1 MSGVPRRLR
10 RVVRAGGFAGI
21 TAGMLPPY
29 LLRHALAGSKRDEVR
44 DRWLRRWSQALL
56 DLFAV
61 HVNTYGRVVTPGRG
75 RLVVANH
82 RSTID
87 IAILLSTFGGRMVS
101 RADVA
106 RWPIVGA
113 AARAVG
119 TVFVDRKSATSGAN
133 TIRSIRDTLRA
144 GDTICLFPEGTTF
157 EGDEVRPFHA
167 GAFVAAARSGAEIVP
182 VGIAYESG
190 SEAAFV
196 GESFMAH
203 LSRMA
208 GGEPTRVAACIGEPF
223 TVEGARAPQ
232 LREQAHAQV
241 QRLVNEA
248 RRLCDRGERK

>member
-1 MSGVPRRLR
+1 MNGARSRLR

-29 LLRHALAGSKRDEVR
+29 LLRRALAGSKRDEVR
-44 DRWLRRWSQALL
+44 DRWVRRWSQALL

-61 HVNTYGRVVTPGRG
+61 HVDVYGRVTPGRG

-106 RWPIVGA
+106 GWPIVGA

-133 TIRSIRDTLRA
+133 TNRSIRDTLRA

-208 GGEPTRVAACIGEPF
+208 GGEPTRAAACIGEPF

-232 LREQAHAQV
+232 LREHAHAEV
-241 QRLVNEA
+241 QRLVHEA
-248 RRLCDRGERK
+248 RRLCDRRDRK

>member
-1 MSGVPRRLR
+1 MNGARTRLR
-10 RVVRAGGFAGI
+10 KIVRAGGFAGI

-29 LLRHALAGSKRDEVR
+29 LLRHALAGPKREEVR
-44 DRWLRRWSQALL
+44 DRWVRRWSQALL

-61 HVNTYGRVVTPGRG
+61 RVEVLGRTAPRRG

-106 RWPIVGA
+106 GWPIVGA

-119 TVFVDRKSATSGAN
+119 TVFVDRQSATSGAT
-133 TIRSIRDTLRA
+133 TIRAIRDVLRA
-144 GDTICLFPEGTTF
+144 GDTVCLFPEGTTF

-167 GAFVAAARSGAEIVP
+167 GAFVAAVRSGAEIVP

-196 GESFMAH
+196 GESFLAH

-208 GGEPTRVAACIGEPF
+208 GGEPTRVTACIGEPF
-223 TVEGARAPQ
+223 TVEGVRAPE
-232 LREQAHAQV
+232 LRERAQAEV
-241 QRLVNEA
+241 QRLVEEA
-248 RRLCDRGERK
+248 RRHCDRK

>member
-1 MSGVPRRLR
+1 
-10 RVVRAGGFAGI
+10 
-21 TAGMLPPY
+21 MLPPY
-29 LLRHALAGSKRDEVR
+29 LVRHALAGSRRDEVR
-44 DRWLRRWSQALL
+44 DLWLRRWSHALL

-61 HVNTYGRVVTPGRG
+61 QVEVHGRATPGRG

-106 RWPIVGA
+106 GWPIVGA

-119 TVFVDRKSATSGAN
+119 TVFVDRRSATSGAK
-133 TIRSIRDTLRA
+133 TIRAIRDALRA
-144 GDTICLFPEGTTF
+144 GDTVCLFPEGTTF

-167 GAFVAAARSGAEIVP
+167 GAFVAAVRSGAEIVP

-196 GESFMAH
+196 GESFLAH

-208 GGEPTRVAACIGEPF
+208 GGEPTRVTACVGEPF
-223 TVEGARAPQ
+223 AVDGTRAPQ
-232 LREQAHAQV
+232 LRERAHAEV
-241 QRLVNEA
+241 QRLVEEA
-248 RRLCDRGERK
+248 RRLSDRK